1 MQSVQFLQFLLF
13 HLGQD
18 RYGLRTRDL
27 VSVLP
32 LMVLKQL
39 PQAPAYVAGLMN
51 LHGAPVPVIDI
62 NLLACNIGC
71 SSQFDSRILLTE
83 FPCADGSR
91 HLLGLMVER
100 VSHIAAFDPSLFV
113 APGVT
118 NTAAP
123 YLGEVVAADGALVQL
138 VELAQLLTAEVQ
150 ALLFTPAG
158 QTPELPC

>member
-1 MQSVQFLQFLLF
+1 MQFLIF

-27 VSVLP
+27 VRVLP
-32 LMVLKQL
+32 LMELKQL

-62 NLLACNIGC
+62 NLLACNLRC
-71 SSQFDSRILLTE
+71 SSQFDSRILLTN
-83 FPCADGSR
+83 FACFDGSR

-100 VSHIAAFDPSLFV
+100 VSHIAEFDPSRFL

-123 YLGEVVAADGALVQL
+123 YLGEVLATDGALVQL

-150 ALLFTPAG
+150 ALLFTADAHAPA
-158 QTPELPC
+158 QELPC